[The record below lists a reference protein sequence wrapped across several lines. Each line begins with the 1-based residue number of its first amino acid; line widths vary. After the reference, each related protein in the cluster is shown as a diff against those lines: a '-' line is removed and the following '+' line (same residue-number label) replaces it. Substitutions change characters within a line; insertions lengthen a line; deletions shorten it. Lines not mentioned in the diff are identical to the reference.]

1 MRHVFGRLTPA
12 CPGVVMVAVLLTVVT
27 GRAAGQ
33 ADAADLKAALMAE
46 GQAVFGAECTTCH
59 GADGTSDVGPAL
71 AGNTSMA
78 VTDFVIKRLLQGVA
92 DMPAFASSL
101 TDRQIAAVGTFVRN
115 SWENAHGV
123 VHEADVTRVRADV
136 ARGAK

>member
-1 MRHVFGRLTPA
+1 
-12 CPGVVMVAVLLTVVT
+12 
-27 GRAAGQ
+27 
-33 ADAADLKAALMAE
+33 
-46 GQAVFGAECTTCH
+46 VFGAECTTCH

-78 VTDFVIKRLLQGVA
+78 VRDFVIKRLLLGVA
-92 DMPAFASSL
+92 DMPSFASSL

-115 SWENAHGV
+115 SWDNAHGIV
-123 VHEADVTRVRADV
+123 PEADVKRVRAEV

>member
-1 MRHVFGRLTPA
+1 MRHVFGRLTPV
-12 CPGVVMVAVLLTVVT
+12 CLGVVMVAILVAVAT
-27 GRAAGQ
+27 GRIAGQ
-33 ADAADLKAALMAE
+33 ADSADSKAALMAE

-71 AGNTSMA
+71 AGNASMA

-115 SWENAHGV
+115 SWDNAHGIV
-123 VHEADVTRVRADV
+123 LEADVKRVRAEV
-136 ARGAK
+136 AKASK